1 MRYLNKIILINS
13 ASVKY
18 AEVNVDGNVH
28 FIGTQGVG
36 KSTLL
41 RALLFFYNAN
51 QQKLGIPVGKKSFA
65 EFYFPF
71 QDSYIIYEVSRET
84 GSYCILAFKSQGR
97 VCFRFIN
104 TGYDKKYFIGEEGR
118 AFESWEKQKV
128 AFGKEISYTKK
139 IDRYEDYRNIL
150 YGNSQSVGPEFR
162 KYSIL
167 ESKQYQNI
175 PRAIQ
180 HVFLNYKVESE
191 FIKDT
196 IIKSLNEEEVRI
208 ELSNYAHHLKDFE
221 TQLNDIKKWTEKAR
235 NGEILVRKQAET
247 ITTTYLSIRHLE
259 REKMKL
265 ARELSWQLHRILQ
278 EQPILRE
285 RLGNQENK
293 IGQLHQK
300 LTDIDKRFQNKKD
313 KITGEINIL
322 ESKIKEAK
330 IKLEEYESIN
340 IYQIIERVTRKNEL
354 ESEHANLRQ
363 QKELIEG
370 KFVDINQKYEARINQ
385 FKNQFTAF
393 ENAKI
398 TSENG
403 ISIDFIDFKENL
415 NREYEILLNDI
426 LDQHD
431 EKLELANNGVEEKKS
446 VIQNLRIRE
455 SELKHRRFFEKEMA
469 QYENDIR
476 SFRDK
481 INIAQNENKQ
491 LLGEIETLKK
501 QWEFDKERAEEIA
514 AQKRTNFSLEIMMLE
529 KKISSIENKLDNSKD
544 SFYGWLN
551 REYPGWENTIGKVV
565 DEETILFQKDL
576 FPQKLSENELSFY
589 GVKLDLEEINK
600 VVKTVADYEN
610 EKGQHFEKIG
620 EIQKDLSNLSAQSI
634 IESDNLKRKYHPVV
648 NKHKD
653 TVRTNEYHIGMHIKK
668 RDEATVNLEDYRKKA
683 LAEKK
688 AALEKIQEDVQK
700 NSEEQVV
707 SENAVREIQKII
719 QKQVEQKRRERDRK
733 ADLEQSRINELT
745 RDIRLAI
752 KDKDSV
758 IKHEIA
764 GLKEEQLKELGLKG
778 ADTRRIAE
786 INKMISS
793 LVAELNFIE
802 ANRDKVAE
810 FNKDKRELF
819 DRAPKF
825 RSQKSQFAGQLE
837 TEQEKYQLSRQKQVD
852 EMDVLKIETQKLQD
866 DLKNIAED
874 LEKYQN
880 FELTEGFRSLGVLP
894 DKPNDDFRTEKRC
907 SILIDEFN
915 QTYYT
920 GIRRYND
927 LQEAVNKFT
936 SHFSPNN
943 IFSFKT
949 NLIEQSEFFQFAE
962 ELKEFID
969 EDKIATYEKRVNEL
983 FADIIKLVGK
993 ETTGLLSREGEIE
1006 KVINGIN
1013 RDFVKRNFAGV
1024 IKSIQLRLVIS
1035 SNRIVQLLT
1044 EIKNF
1049 NDENI
1054 HDLGEANLFS
1064 SNEQTREVKN
1074 KKAIGLLSMLVK
1086 AISDYKHD
1094 VIHLSDSFEL
1104 EFRIIENDNDTN
1116 WVQNLANVGSDGT
1129 DVLVK
1134 AMINIMLLNVFKENA
1149 TKNKFKDF
1157 KLHCMMD
1164 EVGKLHPNNVRG
1176 ILKFAND
1183 RNINLINSSPQSF
1196 DALAYRYTYKLA
1208 KDAKNIT
1215 VINRLIT
1222 NNRVKL

>member
-18 AEVNVDGNVH
+18 AEINVDGNVH

-51 QQKLGIPVGKKSFA
+51 QQKLGIPVGKKSFV

-84 GSYCILAFKSQGR
+84 GYYCILAFKSQGR

-104 TGYDKKYFIGEEGR
+104 SSYDKKYFIGEEGR
-118 AFESWEKQKV
+118 AFESWEKQKI
-128 AFGKEISYTKK
+128 AFGKDISYTKK

-221 TQLNDIKKWTEKAR
+221 TQLNDIKKWTEKTR

-259 REKMKL
+259 REKLKL
-265 ARELSWQLHRILQ
+265 ARELSWQLYRIKK
-278 EQPILRE
+278 EQPVLE
-285 RLGNQENK
+285 EESENQENK
-293 IGQLHQK
+293 IRQLQQRIG
-300 LTDIDKRFQNKKD
+300 DADKRFQNKRD
-313 KITGEINIL
+313 KITGEINII

-330 IKLEEYESIN
+330 IKLEEYESMN
-340 IYQIIERVTRKNEL
+340 IDQIIERVSRRNEF
-354 ESEHANLRQ
+354 EIERANLSQ

-370 KFVDINQKYEARINQ
+370 KFADINQKYEARVNQ
-385 FKNQFTAF
+385 LRNQFTAF

-398 TSENG
+398 TSENK
-403 ISIDFIDFKENL
+403 ISSDFLEFKENL
-415 NREYEILLNDI
+415 HKQYELLLNDI
-426 LDQHD
+426 KDQHN
-431 EKLELANNGVEEKKS
+431 EKLELAYNEVEEKKAL
-446 VIQNLRIRE
+446 IQNLRIKE
-455 SELKHRRFFEKEMA
+455 SGLKHRRFFEKEIE
-469 QYENDIR
+469 QYEKDIR

-491 LLGEIETLKK
+491 LTGEIETFKK

-514 AQKRTNFSLEIMMLE
+514 AQKRANFSLDIKTLE
-529 KKISSIENKLDNSKD
+529 KNISSIEIKLDNSKD
-544 SFYGWLN
+544 SLYGWLN

-565 DEETILFQKDL
+565 DEETVLFQKDL

-600 VVKTVADYEN
+600 VVKTEAEYEN
-610 EKGQHFEKIG
+610 EKEQFLGKID
-620 EIQKDLSNLSAQSI
+620 EIQKNLSGLAAQSM
-634 IESDNLKRKYHPVV
+634 IEADNLKRKYQPVI

-653 TVRTNEYHIGMHIKK
+653 TIRTNEYHIEQNGKK
-668 RDEATVNLEDYRKKA
+668 WDEATVNLEDYKKKA
-683 LAEKK
+683 LSEKK
-688 AALEKIQEDVQK
+688 AALDRLLEDIQK
-700 NSEEQVV
+700 NSEERVL
-707 SENAVREIQKII
+707 SENAVKEIQKMI
-719 QKQVEQKRRERDRK
+719 QKQLEQKRRERDRK
-733 ADLEQSRINELT
+733 AEIEQTRVNELA

-752 KDKDSV
+752 KDKDSE
-758 IKHEIA
+758 IKEKIA
-764 GLKEEQLKELGLKG
+764 GLKHEQLNELGLKG
-778 ADTRRIAE
+778 VDTRRIVE
-786 INKMISS
+786 IDKRISD
-793 LVAELNFIE
+793 LQTELNFIE

-810 FNKDKRELF
+810 YNKDKRELF
-819 DRAPKF
+819 DKAPIF
-825 RSQKSQFAGQLE
+825 RIQKSQFAAQLE
-837 TEQEKYQLSRQKQVD
+837 NEQEKYQLGRQKQVQEID
-852 EMDVLKIETQKLQD
+852 LLKSETQKLQD

-874 LEKYQN
+874 LEKYQS
-880 FELTEGFRSLGVLP
+880 FELTEGFKSLGGLP
-894 DKPNDDFRTEKRC
+894 EKPSDDFKTAKRC
-907 SILIDEFN
+907 SALIDDFN

-920 GIRRYND
+920 GITRYTQ

-936 SHFSPNN
+936 SHFSSNN

-949 NLIEQSEFFQFAE
+949 NLVEQSEFFLFAE

-983 FADIIKLVGK
+983 FAGIIKLVGK

-1006 KVINGIN
+1006 KVISGIN

-1024 IKSIQLRLVIS
+1024 IKSIQLRLVQS
-1035 SNRIVQLLT
+1035 SNKIVQLLT
-1044 EIKNF
+1044 EIKSF
-1049 NDENI
+1049 NDDNI

-1086 AISDYKHD
+1086 AISEYKQD
-1094 VIHLSDSFEL
+1094 VIQLSDSFEL

-1222 NNRVKL
+1222 NNRERS